1 VAKILINIL
10 PEKYFLKISINYYLP
25 AKYYISCMSFS
36 EDLIVWF
43 ERNKRKLPWRENKD
57 PYQIWLSEVI
67 LQQTRVEQGKP
78 YYYRFIDRF
87 PDVFSLATASEQEV
101 LKLWEGLG
109 YYSRARNLHFAAKQ
123 IVNDYSGKFPDDYN
137 EIIKLKGV
145 GKYTAAAIASIAYD
159 QFYAVVDGNVQRVLS
174 RVYQIK
180 ETVNSSKGI
189 KLIESIAGEL
199 LPMQHPGDH
208 NQAMM
213 ELGAMICTPR
223 SPKCENC
230 PVNTY
235 CGAFKNKDTQL
246 YPVKEKKA
254 KVINRYFNYVF
265 IIDDG
270 YTYIKERIKGD
281 IWQGLWEPLL
291 IESNSEK
298 ALTNIQNTLALNFQF
313 DKIKIVFESNII
325 IHQLTH
331 RKIICRFYVA
341 FAKDGSSLSV
351 NYERVNIKELNEKA
365 FPVLIRNFI
374 ETSEFGNYVI
384 DIAK

>member
-1 VAKILINIL
+1 
-10 PEKYFLKISINYYLP
+10 
-25 AKYYISCMSFS
+25 MSFS